1 MPRCGSNTPHNSF
14 HLRRL
19 LSTFE
24 SAYVALYQGIC
35 IIPSLQALSIL
46 ALHSITRVRCPRY
59 CEGLGI
65 SGLFKVCKALL
76 AGCRVEFGLGN
87 YGSWCLM
94 APSNSYSLCL
104 KVLTRGLLM
113 WGKGLR
119 WAAAPLV
126 APRM

>member
-65 SGLFKVCKALL
+65 GGLLKVCQTLL
-76 AGCRVEFGLGN
+76 AGCCVELGLGD

-94 APSNSYSLCL
+94 ASSSSYSLDL

-113 WGKGLR
+113 RGQGLR
-119 WAAAPLV
+119 WAAAPLM